1 MSQKHKKTPFA
12 GTPAEGAFFC
22 CSSLHLSVDGLL
34 ASADKAAGALEPV
47 GNLDDGF
54 FAHQLKNRLHQ
65 LPFVFGVDIGHNL
78 VSNDEQR
85 ILPHGAGDGEPL
97 LIPRKRAGVLAWH
110 RFIALR
116 QLEEISMLFVRSR

>member
-1 MSQKHKKTPFA
+1 MLPSPR
-12 GTPAEGAFFC
+12 
-22 CSSLHLSVDGLL
+22 LSVDGLL

-54 FAHQLKNRLHQ
+54 FARQLKNRLRQ
-65 LPFVFGVDIGHNL
+65 LLFVFGVDIIGHNL

-116 QLEEISMLFVRSR
+116 QLEEPSMLFVRSR